1 MIHTT
6 QLFPGITLHHFP
18 DSRFKQSCLSLQL
31 VRLATKEESAMNALI
46 PAILLRGCESAPD
59 IRSITLR
66 LDDLYGASIGA
77 LVRRV
82 GDYQT
87 TGLYCNFI
95 GDGYTLEKE
104 SLLAPMAEFLKDLL
118 LHPLLEEG
126 GFRRDFVESEKKNLI
141 STIQSQMNNKR
152 SYAASQLLKDLC
164 ANDPFGLPRL
174 GYEEDVAAI
183 DPLTLYRHYQ
193 TILRES
199 RMDLFYVGDQDPQA
213 VADTLKAVFAEVDR
227 CYVNLPAQTP
237 FRGGKEGKRVETM
250 EVAQGKLCMG
260 FATPI
265 TLHDSRYATMQVL
278 NTLFGGGMTCKLFQ
292 NIREKRSLCYD
303 IGSGYYGT
311 KGLVSVSAG
320 IDCDKDELVQ
330 ELILQ
335 ELEDCRKG
343 NITEEE
349 LLSAKE
355 ALLSSLQ
362 STHDSPGAIEG
373 YYATGLLSGFLK
385 TPQAYMDAIRNVT
398 LEDVTAA
405 AATLQLRCVY
415 FLKGVQ

>member
-6 QLFPGITLHHFP
+6 TLFPGITLHHFA

-31 VRLATKEESAMNALI
+31 VRSAGKEECAMNALI

-95 GDGYTLEKE
+95 GDRYTLDGE
-104 SLLAPMAEFLKDLL
+104 SLLAPMAAFLKDLL
-118 LHPLLEEG
+118 LRPLTENG
-126 GFRRDFVESEKKNLI
+126 GFRGDFVESEKKNLI

-152 SYAASQLLKDLC
+152 AYAASQLLRDLC
-164 ANDPFGLPRL
+164 ADDPFGLPRL
-174 GYEEDVAAI
+174 GYEEDVRAI
-183 DPLTLYRHYQ
+183 DPVALYAHYQ
-193 TILRES
+193 TILKES
-199 RMDLFYVGDQDPQA
+199 PMELFYVGDQAPEV
-213 VADTLKAVFAEVDR
+213 VADALKTVFEGLDR

-265 TLHDSRYATMQVL
+265 TLHDPRYAAMQVL

-311 KGLVSVSAG
+311 KGLISVSAG

-330 ELILQ
+330 ELILK
-335 ELEDCRKG
+335 ELEDCRNG
-343 NITEEE
+343 NITDEE
-349 LLSAKE
+349 LVSAKE
-355 ALLSSLQ
+355 ALISSLQ

-373 YYATGLLSGFLK
+373 YYATGLLSGFRV
-385 TPQAYMDAIRNVT
+385 TPAAYMDAVRAVT

-405 AATLQLRCVY
+405 AKTLKLRCVY
-415 FLKGVQ
+415 FLKGV